1 VVCYH
6 WKMKFIEAQVAEARE
21 RVSEGGA
28 AVWADVQEHVK
39 AAQEQWAALRPRLD
53 QYAHRWCP
61 RLFLTRSEAGG
72 TEGRECGRE
81 GGPASF
87 KRVFNRAA

>member
-1 VVCYH
+1 VVRYH

-28 AVWADVQEHVK
+28 AVW
-39 AAQEQWAALRPRLD
+39 
-53 QYAHRWCP
+53 
-61 RLFLTRSEAGG
+61 
-72 TEGRECGRE
+72 
-81 GGPASF
+81 F